1 MYVTI
6 IKAKLF
12 FVDDK
17 KKLVF
22 VRFWILYCVLITK
35 CT

>member
-17 KKLVF
+17 KKTNFCKVLDF
-22 VRFWILYCVLITK
+22 VL
-35 CT
+35 CTDN